1 MTVAQF
7 AAIGHFSNRDG
18 TIRKYHKSWDEFAA
32 ANKLPLSKHLV
43 PGQEVDFDNEKL
55 AHSWEQFR
63 PSADA
68 GADHRVGNDKAPAY
82 AQEAA
87 KAGTTKGM
95 AIRVGSNKKA
105 LEAAILADP
114 DVAKA
119 AFQGLQKRNEKLA
132 TETKLKA
139 AASALEKGNQLPNLA
154 PTYDDYGPIGN
165 AMDYAVE
172 EAERREAIR
181 TVLDL
186 TSDIL
191 AASKDLA
198 ENYGHTG
205 VEDEVTWLLEAASN
219 LTEAQW
225 AINGFIV
232 QTDNIETK

>member
-1 MTVAQF
+1 M
-7 AAIGHFSNRDG
+7 
-18 TIRKYHKSWDEFAA
+18 
-32 ANKLPLSKHLV
+32 SKDLV
-43 PGQEVDFDNEKL
+43 PGQEVDFDADEL
-55 AHSWEQFR
+55 GWSEFR
-63 PSADA
+63 PTADA